1 MESHNC
7 LGLPLCTLSESFEK
21 MSKKIWRQKEKEGMN
36 QEARGGGG
44 EGGGG
49 GGGGRK
55 GGGER
60 GGEGGRRHM
69 RRNF

>member
-1 MESHNC
+1 MESHSC

-44 EGGGG
+44 GGGEGGGEEGGGG
-49 GGGGRK
+49 GGR
-55 GGGER
+55 GGGVT
-60 GGEGGRRHM
+60 
-69 RRNF
+69 